1 MDPAAHPRV
10 EPGSFRDPDTR
21 VFHQD
26 GAVLRALTDRALA
39 DWTSL
44 AATRFFARFSEAG
57 LLIPTRQIS
66 AAGDTLPAPPAAA
79 EGWAAVLE
87 HERVPVISYPYEWSF
102 GMLRDAALLQL
113 DLTLAALDEEM
124 TLKDATPFNVQWMG
138 ARPTFI
144 DVGSFTTYTP
154 GDPWAGYRQFCE
166 TFLYPLLLQAYR
178 NLPFHPWLRG
188 RLEGITAEQCRACL
202 SLRDWLRPGVLA
214 HVVLQ
219 AKAQA
224 RYERTDGN
232 VRRELRDAGFGAA
245 LIRNNVARLRRTV
258 ERLAWA
264 PARSTWSGYQDELS
278 YDEAEVDRKQAFVRG
293 VASARHRALAWD
305 IGCNTGVYSR
315 IAAEHSDYVLALD
328 ADHLVVDRLYGALK
342 QDAAGREHSAAGRGC
357 RRSLTRPRVAGHGA
371 PAAGGPRAARPHPLP
386 RADAPR
392 RDWPERAARRLR
404 GVARRFRRGG
414 RPGVRR
420 PRRSDGEAAAAQ
432 PGRSDDQLFRG
443 CGRCGA
449 RALLRCRDA
458 RDGRRGTADALPL
471 PADASQRV
479 VALSARARLRQ
490 TPAPGYRS
498 CHRARRLALRWRQ
511 TPAPPQ
517 ESCSRTPT
525 RPVQGTTRSLRRSP
539 R

>member
-57 LLIPTRQIS
+57 SLIPTRQIS
-66 AAGDTLPAPPAAA
+66 ASGDTLPAPPAAA

-124 TLKDATPFNVQWMG
+124 TLKDATPFNVQWIG

-328 ADHLVVDRLYGALK
+328 ADHLVVDRLYSALK
-342 QDAAGREHSAAGRGC
+342 QDAAAGNILPLVADVADPSPGLGWRGTERRPLADRAQPDLILCLALMHHVVIGRNVPLDDFVAWLADFGAEVVLEFVGRDDPMVERLLRNRGDQTINYSADAVGAALGRCFDVVTHETVAAGRRTLYHC
-357 RRSLTRPRVAGHGA
+357 RPK
-371 PAAGGPRAARPHPLP
+371 
-386 RADAPR
+386 
-392 RDWPERAARRLR
+392 
-404 GVARRFRRGG
+404 
-414 RPGVRR
+414 
-420 PRRSDGEAAAAQ
+420 
-432 PGRSDDQLFRG
+432 
-443 CGRCGA
+443 
-449 RALLRCRDA
+449 RDA
-458 RDGRRGTADALPL
+458 R
-471 PADASQRV
+471 V
-479 VALSARARLRQ
+479 
-490 TPAPGYRS
+490 
-498 CHRARRLALRWRQ
+498 
-511 TPAPPQ
+511 
-517 ESCSRTPT
+517 
-525 RPVQGTTRSLRRSP
+525 
-539 R
+539 